1 MDGAMTYNWLDSRR
15 ADTLHARFTKEAQA
29 VRLARENARL
39 IEENER
45 LQRKCVD
52 LAASA
57 GLWIRLYQEALKR
70 ANTARDGRLGVQE
83 FKGSGF
89 KVLRFKGSEGSR
101 CWRSK
106 FDSRLAT
113 SDPVPEPLNP

>member
-1 MDGAMTYNWLDSRR
+1 MDWAMTYNWLDSRR

-45 LQRKCVD
+45 LQRKCAD

-57 GLWIRLYQEALKR
+57 GLWIRLYEEALKR
-70 ANTARDGRLGVQE
+70 ANGRFTARDGEMGGSGVQG
-83 FKGSGF
+83 FRVQRSRFRGSRVQGFRGFGRFRGF
-89 KVLRFKGSEGSR
+89 K
-101 CWRSK
+101 
-106 FDSRLAT
+106 
-113 SDPVPEPLNP
+113 EP